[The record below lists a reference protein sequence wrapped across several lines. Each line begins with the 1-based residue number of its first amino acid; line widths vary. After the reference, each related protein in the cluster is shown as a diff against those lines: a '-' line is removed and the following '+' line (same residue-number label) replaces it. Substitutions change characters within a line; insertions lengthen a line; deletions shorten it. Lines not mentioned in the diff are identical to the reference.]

1 MLTGANLEEPEL
13 ALNTAE
19 LRSDEAEQQG
29 YSLLSVGFVRG
40 TQEKGAQGY
49 PGTRTVELLENH
61 KPLQSEK
68 LMNLLWEHFEGQVE
82 PEEDDGTN
90 QTQLV
95 EDVELNLEL
104 AMEPLHNSVPLRME

>member
-1 MLTGANLEEPEL
+1 MRRSNRGILYYLLDSSEVLRRRELRAIQEL
-13 ALNTAE
+13 A
-19 LRSDEAEQQG
+19 R
-29 YSLLSVGFVRG
+29 Y
-40 TQEKGAQGY
+40 
-49 PGTRTVELLENH
+49 ELLENH